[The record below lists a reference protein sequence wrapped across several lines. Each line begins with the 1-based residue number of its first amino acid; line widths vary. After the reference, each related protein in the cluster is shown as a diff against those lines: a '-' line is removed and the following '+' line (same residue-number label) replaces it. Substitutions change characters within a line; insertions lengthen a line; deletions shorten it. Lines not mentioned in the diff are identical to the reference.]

1 MYRIKRFV
9 SALSK
14 ALLALFFVAG
24 VTGISFT
31 SHFCHDQL
39 SGTTFYPELGI
50 QEIATCGCADD
61 YEAPAA
67 DNSGFQVISSGTCC
81 KNISVSNRITSE
93 FVVSVS
99 HLIAFSISDFDASPD
114 WSATGRPE
122 VAVVVEPA
130 SKSPPPPRLAG
141 KQLIYYLCE
150 IRIPADGSC

>member
-1 MYRIKRFV
+1 MYRFKRVV
-9 SALSK
+9 SAFSK

-31 SHFCHDQL
+31 SHFCNDQL

-61 YEAPAA
+61 LEAPAT
-67 DNSGFQVISSGTCC
+67 DNSGFQVISSGACC

-93 FVVSVS
+93 YVVSVS
-99 HLIAFSISDFDASPD
+99 HLLAFSITDLVVSLY

-122 VAVVVEPA
+122 VADVVEPA